1 MLARDI
7 MSKVVYTVYPD
18 DPLSKVVKLICIHRI
33 SGVPV
38 VDRRG
43 RLVGLVSERDV
54 LEAMY
59 PNRPE
64 LRPEKRGKRQVHRQI
79 RDIRRLPVRDV
90 MIREVVTAP
99 PDADPLRLAS
109 LLAIRRI
116 RRIPIVE
123 DGKLVGIVSQGD
135 VYQAIFQKDWRPVR
149 QHPVPEGAGHETQA
163 EGKKPGKEKK
173 LREPAGHL
181 SPPSKPEPTGARME
195 PEKGSPRG
203 RETIRS
209 AISAPD
215 GVQPD
220 PRQRQRG

>member
-1 MLARDI
+1 M
-7 MSKVVYTVYPD
+7 
-18 DPLSKVVKLICIHRI
+18 
-33 SGVPV
+33 PV

-64 LRPEKRGKRQVHRQI
+64 LRSEKRGKRRVHRQI

-149 QHPVPEGAGHETQA
+149 QHPVPDGREREDQA
-163 EGKKPGKEKK
+163 EVKK
-173 LREPAGHL
+173 
-181 SPPSKPEPTGARME
+181 SPTGRGPRPGRSRVPPFSKAQPGGGHDEGRGDQPVM
-195 PEKGSPRG
+195 PRVHSPG
-203 RETIRS
+203 DVGE
-209 AISAPD
+209 
-215 GVQPD
+215 
-220 PRQRQRG
+220 